1 MSSSELRVLSP
12 ISLDSINALE
22 ATDRLLSD
30 LLAEPP
36 TPQQEALAAYAVLEF
51 KNDRLGGGASGAVKE
66 FARRVSEAPELTF
79 SGLSHE
85 LEAELLL
92 LLASG
97 LATEIMDRSHRVGG
111 AGAPVVQYTPC
122 ENDGIPSQCWKKTRT
137 FDSRSLDAFGG
148 SMRMP
153 VDLVERRR
161 RFLERAFSL
170 APHLDRVARSLLGD
184 LAWEGRWD
192 KYNSVARSHAVAT
205 NQSAWS
211 LAYLGAGAWRA
222 GLEMAAD
229 SLLSESLFRMSEQEA
244 AILLDVS
251 ESVLPANRRRYL
263 AGSPNEVRVW
273 SLFLLKVSDPLFLT
287 HHNERRLEHFSRV
300 TLSELWFSDLIRGV
314 SGSTSDPGRILV
326 RYGRP
331 LQITELSPRDPSPP
345 VPDGIRHPYAGL
357 APAENDT
364 LEAILWGYGAD
375 RPEFLFHRGMGHFP
389 LRLSSLS
396 RSYADDLRG
405 VEPSTYDFAVGHLPH
420 QVARFKGAD
429 SKVDVDFYAEIPADT
444 VSTKRLP
451 VQAGVFILPRALEA
465 EVFALR
471 ADAFVGFEK
480 RNVTLS
486 IPFTRSE
493 YVYSIEIL
501 SEDESIKTVTRG
513 RLTIDNYRE
522 DQLTLSDLVL
532 AHSVSSVGRRP
543 TARQD
548 LSYDPVVDLSFRE
561 DESVGVFFEVYPP
574 AASLDALP
582 SGRSLTYT
590 VAVRIRD
597 AVDGTIVDGGKRRGT
612 SGDLGWTRTG
622 IVGEDRL
629 LDWFTL
635 DIPWPKSGLYELEVE
650 IGIPDYPVASGR
662 RRFRVTPSTG

>member
-1 MSSSELRVLSP
+1 MVAHCRSPNSVLGIRRP
-12 ISLDSINALE
+12 PFPMG
-22 ATDRLLSD
+22 SD
-30 LLAEPP
+30 
-36 TPQQEALAAYAVLEF
+36 T
-51 KNDRLGGGASGAVKE
+51 
-66 FARRVSEAPELTF
+66 
-79 SGLSHE
+79 
-85 LEAELLL
+85 
-92 LLASG
+92 
-97 LATEIMDRSHRVGG
+97 
-111 AGAPVVQYTPC
+111 
-122 ENDGIPSQCWKKTRT
+122 
-137 FDSRSLDAFGG
+137 
-148 SMRMP
+148 RMP
-153 VDLVERRR
+153 DWLQRKMTR
-161 RFLERAFSL
+161 
-170 APHLDRVARSLLGD
+170 
-184 LAWEGRWD
+184 
-192 KYNSVARSHAVAT
+192 
-205 NQSAWS
+205 
-211 LAYLGAGAWRA
+211 
-222 GLEMAAD
+222 
-229 SLLSESLFRMSEQEA
+229 
-244 AILLDVS
+244 
-251 ESVLPANRRRYL
+251 
-263 AGSPNEVRVW
+263 
-273 SLFLLKVSDPLFLT
+273 LK
-287 HHNERRLEHFSRV
+287 R
-300 TLSELWFSDLIRGV
+300 
-314 SGSTSDPGRILV
+314 
-326 RYGRP
+326 
-331 LQITELSPRDPSPP
+331 
-345 VPDGIRHPYAGL
+345 
-357 APAENDT
+357 
-364 LEAILWGYGAD
+364 GYGAD
-375 RPEFLFHRGMGHFP
+375 RPEFLARDTP
-389 LRLSSLS
+389 SPAVVSQPKLR
-396 RSYADDLRG
+396 RG
-405 VEPSTYDFAVGHLPH
+405 VEPSTSAVGSSH
-420 QVARFKGAD
+420 QVARFKGAE
-429 SKVDVDFYAEIPADT
+429 VDVDFYAEIPADT